1 MLQDRMAGFLAGGV
15 VHNLDRTPVMPL
27 LCGLGA
33 ALRFV
38 VAAAVAILVARGRA
52 LAPEARVIGCMAA
65 VLRTR
70 ASPSQISMHGR
81 IWLINLQRPI
91 QHLRFVV
98 WLPRR
103 KTVRIILL
111 SMLLPGIKSS
121 VFRDTGQDVRLAVT
135 VGMAAMDAVAAVAAV
150 APEAAVAAVM
160 TVAMAVTLPRMH
172 VHMMPL
178 VIMAVAMTVTVAVAM
193 IQRRYRRATS
203 PKLPQRN
210 GALVAARHLAH
221 IVLR

>member
-1 MLQDRMAGFLAGGV
+1 
-15 VHNLDRTPVMPL
+15 
-27 LCGLGA
+27 
-33 ALRFV
+33 
-38 VAAAVAILVARGRA
+38 
-52 LAPEARVIGCMAA
+52 MAA